1 MKIKVQKNL
10 LEENN
15 AIAGRIRETLSGA
28 GVISINI
35 MGSPGSGKTSLIE
48 KLLPLLTKSVR
59 AAVIEGD
66 IASSLDTDRLR
77 EQGYE
82 AVQIN
87 TDGACRLDANM
98 VWHGISALD
107 LSTID
112 ILFIE
117 NVGNLVCPA
126 SCDIGESIRL
136 VITSVPEGDDKPI
149 KYPVIFQVA
158 DIVAL
163 NKIDMIGHT
172 PFDDA
177 RVIRVINDINP
188 QAKVFPTSC
197 ITGSGIEEL
206 SSHILSLS
214 ESHPPRSA
222 ASGGQS
228 TAPQ

>member
-48 KLLPLLTKSVR
+48 RILPPITKDRR

-66 IASSLDTDRLR
+66 IASSMDTDRLR
-77 EQGYE
+77 KQGYE

-107 LSTID
+107 LAGLD
-112 ILFIE
+112 VILIE

-126 SCDIGESIRL
+126 TCDIGEGVRL
-136 VITSVPEGDDKPI
+136 VITSVPEGDDKPV
-149 KYPVIFQVA
+149 KYPVIFQRA
-158 DIVAL
+158 DIVVL
-163 NKIDMIGHT
+163 NKIDMKPHT
-172 PFDDA
+172 AFDEA
-177 RVIRVINDINP
+177 MVVRTINSINP
-188 QAKVFPTSC
+188 AAGIFRVSC
-197 ITGSGIEEL
+197 SSGTGIEEL
-206 SSHILSLS
+206 SAHLLSLI
-214 ESHPPRSA
+214 PPPPDS
-222 ASGGQS
+222 SPGG
-228 TAPQ
+228 

>member
-1 MKIKVQKNL
+1 MKIKVRKNL
-10 LEENN
+10 LEEND

-28 GVISINI
+28 GAISINI

-66 IASSLDTDRLR
+66 IASSMDTDRLR
-77 EQGYE
+77 GQGYE

-98 VWHGISALD
+98 VWYGISALD

-136 VITSVPEGDDKPI
+136 VITSVSEGDDKPI

-177 RVIRVINDINP
+177 RVIRAINDINP
-188 QAKVFPTSC
+188 RAKIFPTSC

-222 ASGGQS
+222 TAGGQS